1 MKTVRAVVGMSS
13 GVEAQP
19 VAEYVG
25 LIKEVGM
32 ALRELVGRVGSIKDC
47 LPRSDHEEV
56 RTLVHLLRYDW
67 CHLSCT
73 VYYYHLLSTHW

>member
-32 ALRELVGRVGSIKDC
+32 ALRELVGRVGTIKEC

-56 RTLVHLLRYDW
+56 RVRSYIYFGTYGW
-67 CHLSCT
+67 
-73 VYYYHLLSTHW
+73 